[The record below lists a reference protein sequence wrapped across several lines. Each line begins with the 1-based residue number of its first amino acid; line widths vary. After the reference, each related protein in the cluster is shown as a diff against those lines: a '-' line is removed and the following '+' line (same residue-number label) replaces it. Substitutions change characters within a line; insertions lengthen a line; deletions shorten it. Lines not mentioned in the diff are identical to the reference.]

1 MAEGMVHRGGLE
13 LEVVLEFGAD
23 AERAAEATEMVE
35 AAETADA
42 EVVVALTMTAVAA
55 MAGLKN

>member
-13 LEVVLEFGAD
+13 LEVVLECGAD